1 MVQMTL
7 TITQENKRLDEIV
20 FSHYGTL
27 DHFQKVLE
35 LNNITKVFL
44 PLVDVIE
51 LPDIEDLEEKKDE
64 FSEVGGLW

>member
-1 MVQMTL
+1 MIL
-7 TITQENKRLDEIV
+7 TIAEENKRLDEIV
-20 FSHYGTL
+20 YSYYGSL
-27 DHFQKVLE
+27 EHFQKVLE

-44 PLVDVIE
+44 DLGDVIE

>member
-1 MVQMTL
+1 MNL

-20 FSHYGTL
+20 YSYYGSL
-27 DHFQKVLE
+27 EYFQKVLE

-44 PLVDVIE
+44 DLGDVIE
-51 LPDIEDLEEKKDE
+51 LPDIEELEEKKDE

>member
-1 MVQMTL
+1 MRL

-20 FSHYGTL
+20 YNYYGSL
-27 DHFQKVLE
+27 EHFQKVLE

-44 PLVDVIE
+44 DLGDVIE
-51 LPDIEDLEEKKDE
+51 LPDIEELEEKKDE

>member
-1 MVQMTL
+1 MNL

-20 FSHYGTL
+20 YNYYGSL
-27 DHFQKVLE
+27 EHFQKVLE

-44 PLVDVIE
+44 DLGDVIE
-51 LPDIEDLEEKKDE
+51 LLDIEELEEKKDE